1 MDRINFSETSVKGA
15 SMLNKKRL
23 KSIFLNLLV
32 IVLAFT
38 AVSLWQN
45 RNLLGVSEK
54 APDFSLKSLDGNPF
68 TFDSS
73 GKRKT
78 VLYFFAPWCTVCTMS
93 SHNIVSIRKAYD
105 PEEVAVYAVA
115 LSYSR
120 REEVKQ
126 FAEEHRLTVPV
137 LLGSENVQKDYKIE
151 AFPTIYIIDQN
162 GEISSRV
169 VGYTTELGL
178 RARLLF

>member
-1 MDRINFSETSVKGA
+1 MI
-15 SMLNKKRL
+15 NKKRL
-23 KSIFLNLLV
+23 KSIILNLLV
-32 IVLAFT
+32 IVLAFA

-54 APDFSLKSLDGNPF
+54 APNFSLESLDGTAF
-68 TFDSS
+68 TLDTS
-73 GKRKT
+73 GKKKT
-78 VLYFFAPWCTVCTMS
+78 VLYFFAPWCTVCTLS
-93 SHNIVSIRKAYD
+93 SHNIVSIREALD
-105 PEEVAVYAVA
+105 PNDVIIYAVG

-120 REEVKQ
+120 KEEVKQ

-151 AFPTIYIIDQN
+151 AFPTIYIIDRK